1 MDQKLLFLINRE
13 WSSEV
18 LDKFMALASSV
29 AFWAI
34 PLAIGAIFLAWRGGF
49 KGRTFVVVAVLA
61 FGVTDGLVGRTIK
74 HSIARL
80 RPHQSEFG
88 VRQVDLQSPAW
99 KGVFSPIKS
108 KFSIGLSPFKAE
120 DGRSFP
126 SNHSA
131 NTAAVAMIAGLLF
144 RRGWL
149 AFIPAL
155 VVSYSRIYT
164 GSHWPSDVAAGIF
177 IGCAVGLSSLALAE
191 WIWRR
196 FGERIAPGAF
206 ARHPSLLNRTMKPT
220 AP

>member
-13 WSSEV
+13 WSSGV